1 MAHHVM
7 VLKDGVVVE
16 AGSIARV
23 TRAPAS
29 AYTRTLLEA
38 SFNAVGQA
46 SQ

>member
-1 MAHHVM
+1 VM

-16 AGSIARV
+16 SGSIERV

-38 SFNAVGQA
+38 SFSAVGQA